1 MASLKEINKQAE
13 LLKQK
18 IEIDL
23 TDIKDGARVEYVPS
37 KYMSLFEEFN
47 DETTKVGLKK
57 LEKHLKGKQA
67 DQIDM
72 NKAIASITNVETVE
86 AIKAISVNQAE
97 QIIGK
102 FKELPSVE
110 EIKEHFEEI
119 FDEDLWLHYY
129 EDFMINDILKEF
141 NEAFGQAIP
150 PSGR

>member
-1 MASLKEINKQAE
+1 MANLKDINKQAE

-23 TDIKDGARVEYVPS
+23 TDIKEGARVEYVPS

-47 DETTKVGLKK
+47 DETAKAGLKK
-57 LEKHLKGKQA
+57 LEKHLKGKHG
-67 DQIDM
+67 DQVDL
-72 NKAIASITNVETVE
+72 NQAIASIVNKDMVE
-86 AIKAISVNQAE
+86 ALQKISVNQAE

-102 FKELPSVE
+102 FKELPSID
-110 EIKEHFEEI
+110 EIKDYFEEQ
-119 FDEDLWLHYY
+119 FEEDLWLHYY
-129 EDFMINDILKEF
+129 EDFMINQILKEF